1 MAQLMAQFTVL
12 LIAAYVT
19 GLPYAQAQNNAAPEK
34 PPPQQTPDAAKT
46 EVAQPRFANRRERDW
61 SLLSADHPFSETLTT
76 PHEDIVV
83 VYRPDTSG
91 SPVGA
96 ALIIHTEGAPPFWPE
111 HVKALQQQL
120 PDRGWG
126 TLSLLLPMPEQPAP
140 PPRPVDPPDNT
151 DVKSADTDTEDT
163 GTADTDAESTDTG
176 KNDAGNAANQENANT
191 EITKTNNDAP
201 TPDAVPHTER
211 VRTRLRAALRFMA
224 QKGQFNI
231 AVIGDSIS
239 SAYISELLAA
249 EADKSVRAMI
259 VLHAHTPINWV
270 DIAADASLNNPERPT
285 LDIFFDLNHPARQTR
300 RQTARQQQYVN
311 YRQYL
316 LRTSRELSRSE
327 SLLTRRIRGF
337 LSKAAKGK
345 QVKNG
350 ATEANN
356 NVPGQRRGI

>member
-12 LIAAYVT
+12 LIAAYAI
-19 GLPYAQAQNNAAPEK
+19 GLPYAQAQDNADSEK
-34 PPPQQTPDAAKT
+34 PPPQQQAPGAAKADI
-46 EVAQPRFANRRERDW
+46 VQPQFANRHERDW

-120 PDRGWG
+120 PDNGWG
-126 TLSLLLPMPEQPAP
+126 TLSLLLPMLEQPAP
-140 PPRPVDPPDNT
+140 PPRPLDPSANT
-151 DVKSADTDTEDT
+151 DITSADVENTDTDTENTETGNNDT
-163 GTADTDAESTDTG
+163 EDTP
-176 KNDAGNAANQENANT
+176 NQENPNA
-191 EITKTNNDAP
+191 EITKTNNDTP
-201 TPDAVPHTER
+201 KPDAIPHAER
-211 VRTRLRAALRFMA
+211 VRARLRAALQFMA

-285 LDIFFDLNHPARQTR
+285 LDIFFDLNHPARQAR

-337 LSKAAKGK
+337 LNKAAKGK
-345 QVKNG
+345 QVKND